1 METIA
6 SNRNTGLWRNIVN
19 IKIENIGVQLYPC
32 GFTNYFT
39 QLPLYHTHRY
49 HELFFVKM
57 GITQVTTLKGVQRFT
72 AGDCF
77 IVPAGVPHYRRDIS
91 PDSLDLAYDLRFAMF
106 RVPDAPESAA
116 DIYGPLQKILENADD
131 VVKIPGG
138 TALRHSVMAINAEH
152 LEVLPFSELR
162 LKAHLTALII
172 DMYRLLIDE
181 EPLHNAAAEPPEK
194 PDRLDDL
201 CVRID
206 FLINRRF
213 AHPPLTIESVAEQLH
228 LSVRQTERLIMKMY
242 GKTFKRKLMEVRLK
256 NARMVLRYTN
266 APIADV
272 AKFCGYSSH
281 SGLIKAFTDEFG
293 ISPAEYR
300 ESAKTK

>member
-19 IKIENIGVQLYPC
+19 IKVENIGVQLYPC

-57 GITQVTTLKGVQRFT
+57 GVTQVTTPKSIHRFT
-72 AGDCF
+72 AGECF
-77 IVPAGVPHYRRDIS
+77 IVPAGVPHYRRDVS
-91 PDSLDLAYDLRFAMF
+91 PDSLDLAYDLRFAMS
-106 RVPDAPESAA
+106 RIPDAPETTA
-116 DIYGPLQKILENADD
+116 DIYGPLQRILENADD

-138 TALRHSVMAINAEH
+138 TALKHSVVAINAEH
-152 LEVLPFSELR
+152 LEMQPFSELR
-162 LKAHLTALII
+162 LKAHLTALVI
-172 DMYRLLIDE
+172 DLYRLMIDE
-181 EPLHNAAAEPPEK
+181 EPLNHTAEEPLEK
-194 PDRLDDL
+194 QDRLDDL
-201 CVRID
+201 YVRID

-213 AHPPLTIESVAEQLH
+213 AHPPLTIEAVAEQLH

-272 AKFCGYSSH
+272 ARFCGYSSH
-281 SGLIKAFTDEFG
+281 SGLIKAFTEEFG

-300 ESAKTK
+300 ESVMAK